1 MALMSHGIWRV
12 IDLVLVGVLFFAP
25 LIFLVWIYNDADERY
40 NSGCFWV
47 VIILIFN
54 WFGIIYYFVMR
65 YFFERKYSVPTLDE
79 KFPLHTSHLGKF
91 GRGIIG
97 KSDRGSEDK
106 KTMHGGPDWP
116 DAPEFRDYHAE
127 DLIEQRKFD
136 EAEAYLRDMA
146 KIARADDDE
155 KRITTYRYY
164 YKKMTDL
171 RKETPQLKNEDDD
184 SKFDPRKPRGM
195 K

>member
-1 MALMSHGIWRV
+1 MAHGIWRV

-47 VIILIFN
+47 IIILIFN

-116 DAPEFRDYHAE
+116 DAPEFRDSHAE

-164 YKKMTDL
+164 YKKMTDS
-171 RKETPQLKNEDDD
+171 REAVPPREDEDDG